1 MKLIKNIFIIAVA
14 VTIAVSCNKGIDPI
28 SAVDP
33 GSDGSSPVVTFKSPT
48 EGYEIKTGELV
59 SPVKIDFEVSDDIEL
74 ANISL
79 KFDGTDIKT
88 YNSADYKDYRRLID
102 TLTYDNV
109 TMGNHTI
116 SIVAA
121 DLSGKTTTKTI
132 AISKVPPYS
141 PKYDGEVFY
150 MAFEGDLMEMIT
162 FKSASIVGA
171 PGFADDGLQ
180 NTKAYK
186 GATDSYLSFPI
197 SSFKNN
203 EFTVGLWVKVNA
215 SPDRS
220 GIITVGSTN
229 DDEGRKNGFR
239 LFREGSASEQRI
251 KLNVGMGT
259 GESWN
264 DGDVVNPKSGDWV
277 HVAMVV
283 TQNANTI
290 YINGSP
296 VRTSTMSAPI
306 NWDGCSDMVIG
317 SGGPTFAYWN
327 HKSDLSKYDDM
338 RIFNRALT
346 TEEIQA
352 VINDDSPYVP
362 KYDGEILYMP
372 FEESTKDKVSNIS
385 AEIIGTPGYN
395 AGKKGK
401 AYAGATDSYLTFPA
415 AGMKGSEL
423 SASFWININSA
434 PDRAGILTVGSTP
447 DDAGR
452 KDGFRL
458 FREGSAT
465 EQRIKMNVGTG
476 AGESWNDGG
485 IIAVATAGWVHVA
498 ITISQSKNTIYFNG
512 EEIRSSV
519 MAGLSWANCETLVIG
534 SGEPTFT
541 YWNHKS
547 DLSIIDELR
556 MFNKSLSAAEV
567 KTIYDAEK

>member
-1 MKLIKNIFIIAVA
+1 MKILRNIFLMAA
-14 VTIAVSCNKGIDPI
+14 TAMLAVSCEQGIDPI
-28 SAVDP
+28 TAVDP
-33 GSDGSSPVVTFKSPT
+33 GPDGSSPVVTIKLPV
-48 EGYEIKTGELV
+48 ENYEIKTGELV
-59 SPVKIDFEVSDDIEL
+59 SPVKIDFEVTDDIEL
-74 ANISL
+74 GNISV

-88 YNSADYKDYRRLID
+88 YTGADYKDYRRLID

-116 SIVAA
+116 TIVAA
-121 DLSGKTTTKTI
+121 DLAGKSTTKTI
-132 AISKVPPYS
+132 TISKVPPYA

-150 MAFEGDLMEMIT
+150 MPFEGDYMEMIT
-162 FKSASIVGA
+162 FKAATVVGT

-186 GATDSYLSFPI
+186 GAADSYLTYPI
-197 SSFKNN
+197 SSFKGN
-203 EFTVGLWVKVNA
+203 EFTVGMWVKLNA

-220 GIITVGSTN
+220 GILTVGATPDN
-229 DDEGRKNGFR
+229 RNNGFR
-239 LFREGSASEQRI
+239 LFREGSATEQRI
-251 KLNVGMGT
+251 KLNVGT
-259 GESWN
+259 GSGEVWN
-264 DGDVVNPKSGDWV
+264 DGEVVNPKTGDWV
-277 HVAMVV
+277 HVAFTVKE
-283 TQNANTI
+283 TENTI

-306 NWDGCSDMVIG
+306 NWDGCNELVIG
-317 SGGPTFAYWN
+317 SGGPTFSYWN

-372 FEESTKDKVSNIS
+372 FEESANDKISMSN
-385 AEIIGTPGYN
+385 ADVVGAPGYDT
-395 AGKKGK
+395 GKKGK

-415 AGMKGSEL
+415 AGLKGDAYSATFWMK
-423 SASFWININSA
+423 INST
-434 PDRAGILTVGSTP
+434 PDRAGILTVG
-447 DDAGR
+447 DASKTESR
-452 KDGFRL
+452 NEGFRL

-476 AGESWNDGG
+476 SGESWNDGG
-485 IIAVATAGWVHVA
+485 IITVATAGWVHVA

-512 EEIRSSV
+512 EEIRSAD
-519 MAGLSWANCETLVIG
+519 MAGFSWAGCETLTIG
-534 SGEPTFT
+534 SGETTFT

-547 DLSIIDELR
+547 DLSLIDELR
-556 MFNKSLSAAEV
+556 MFNKALSAAEV

>member
-1 MKLIKNIFIIAVA
+1 MAAASLL
-14 VTIAVSCNKGIDPI
+14 AVSCEQGIDPI
-28 SAVDP
+28 TAVDP
-33 GSDGSSPVVTFKSPT
+33 GPDGSSPVVTIKLPV
-48 EGYEIKTGELV
+48 ENYEIKTGELV
-59 SPVKIDFEVSDDIEL
+59 SPVKIDFEVTDDIEL
-74 ANISL
+74 GNISV

-88 YNSADYKDYRRLID
+88 YTSADYKDYRRLID

-121 DLSGKTTTKTI
+121 DLSGKSTTKTI
-132 AISKVPPYS
+132 TISKVPPYA

-150 MAFEGDLMEMIT
+150 MPFEGDYMEMIT
-162 FKSASIVGA
+162 FKAATVVGT
-171 PGFADDGLQ
+171 PGFANDGLQ

-186 GATDSYLSFPI
+186 GAANSYLTYPV
-197 SSFKNN
+197 SSFKGN
-203 EFTVGLWVKVNA
+203 EFTVGMWVKLNA

-220 GIITVGSTN
+220 GILTVGATPDN
-229 DDEGRKNGFR
+229 RNNGFR

-251 KLNVGMGT
+251 KLNVGIGS
-259 GESWN
+259 GEVWN
-264 DGDVVNPKSGDWV
+264 DGDVVNPKTGDWV
-277 HVAMVV
+277 HIAFTVK
-283 TQNANTI
+283 QNENTI
-290 YINGSP
+290 YINGNP

-306 NWDGCSDMVIG
+306 NWDGCTDMVIG
-317 SGGPTFAYWN
+317 SGGPTFSYWD

-372 FEESTKDKVSNIS
+372 FEESANDKIS
-385 AEIIGTPGYN
+385 MINAGVVGTPGYG

-401 AYAGATDSYLTFPA
+401 AYAGATDSYLTFPT
-415 AGMKGSEL
+415 AGLKGNAYSATFWMK
-423 SASFWININSA
+423 INST
-434 PDRAGILTVGSTP
+434 PDRAGILTVG
-447 DDAGR
+447 DASKTESR
-452 KDGFRL
+452 NEGFRL

-465 EQRIKMNVGTG
+465 EQRIKLNVGTG

-485 IIAVATAGWVHVA
+485 IITVASAGWVHVA

-512 EEIRSSV
+512 EEIRSAD
-519 MAGLSWANCETLVIG
+519 MAGFSWAGCETLTIG
-534 SGEPTFT
+534 SGETTFT

-547 DLSIIDELR
+547 DLSLIDELR
-556 MFNKSLSAAEV
+556 MFNKALSAAEV

>member
-1 MKLIKNIFIIAVA
+1 MKLFKNIFFIAA
-14 VTIAVSCNKGIDPI
+14 ASMLAVSCEQGIDPI

-33 GSDGSSPVVTFKSPT
+33 GPDGSSPVVNIKLPV
-48 EGYEIKTGELV
+48 ENYEIKTGELV
-59 SPVKIDFEVSDDIEL
+59 SPIKIDFEVTDDIEL
-74 ANISL
+74 GNISV

-88 YNSADYKDYRRLID
+88 YTSADYKDYRRLID

-121 DLSGKTTTKTI
+121 DLAGKSTTKTI
-132 AISKVPPYS
+132 TISKVPPYA

-150 MAFEGDLMEMIT
+150 MPFEGDYMEMIT
-162 FKSASIVGA
+162 FKAASIVGS

-186 GATDSYLSFPI
+186 GAADSYLTYPI
-197 SSFKNN
+197 SSFKGN
-203 EFTVGLWVKVNA
+203 EFTVGMWVKLNA

-220 GIITVGSTN
+220 GILTVGATADN
-229 DDEGRKNGFR
+229 RNNGFR

-251 KLNVGMGT
+251 KLNVGTGS

-264 DGDVVNPKSGDWV
+264 DGDVVNPKTGDWV
-277 HVAMVV
+277 HIAFTVKE
-283 TQNANTI
+283 TENTI
-290 YINGSP
+290 YINGNP

-306 NWDGCSDMVIG
+306 NWDGCTDMVIG
-317 SGGPTFAYWN
+317 SGGPTFSYWD

-346 TEEIQA
+346 AEEIQS

-372 FEESTKDKVSNIS
+372 FEESTNDKISMSN
-385 AEIIGTPGYN
+385 AEVVGTPGYG

-401 AYAGATDSYLTFPA
+401 AYAGAADSYLTFPT
-415 AGMKGSEL
+415 AGLKGEAYSATFWMK
-423 SASFWININSA
+423 INA
-434 PDRAGILTVGSTP
+434 DPTRAGILTVGDPSKTES
-447 DDAGR
+447 R
-452 KDGFRL
+452 NEGFRL

-465 EQRIKMNVGTG
+465 EQRIKINVGTG

-485 IIAVATAGWVHVA
+485 ILDPVAAGWVHVA

-512 EEIRSSV
+512 EEIRSAD
-519 MAGLSWANCETLVIG
+519 MTGFSWAGCETLVIG
-534 SGEPTFT
+534 SGAPTFT
-541 YWNHKS
+541 YWDHKS
-547 DLSIIDELR
+547 DLSLIDELR
-556 MFNKSLSAAEV
+556 MFDKALSAAEV
-567 KTIYDAEK
+567 KTIFDAEK